1 MILFKR
7 ISYKNF
13 LSTGNQPIEV
23 ALDMSQTT
31 LVVGTNGT
39 GKSTLLDALCFVLFN
54 RPFRI
59 IKKEQMV
66 NTINGGDC
74 VVECEFDV
82 GTKNY
87 IIRRGIKPNLFEIF
101 CDGKLINQDA
111 NNVDYQKYLESNIMK
126 LNYRSFIQ
134 VVLLGSSSYEPFM
147 KMKPRY
153 RREVVEEI
161 LDIRVF
167 GLMDLILRSQQS
179 DLQKKLTEVRH
190 QCELIKTKYETEAKY
205 LKTLETKGS
214 DNQKAQQNKLEENNK
229 NRLEYET
236 KLQKLNEQI
245 AVSQNELSGQDVA
258 QKKVKELEKYETK
271 IEQNLDTHKKTLK
284 FFKENDTCP
293 VCTQSIDE
301 TFKEEKC
308 NHETTTISKLES
320 GLSQLVEELTK
331 QEEKLTAFGKVSNK
345 IQDMNVNLAKI
356 TASLESLKNH
366 SDQIQQE
373 ISISENRDVDI
384 ESIKQSLS
392 DMSAD
397 LGVAD
402 ANLTD
407 VQEEKDYVD
416 VLREILNDKGAK
428 AQIIRKYVPIMNAL
442 INKYL
447 QSMDFYISFNLD
459 EEFNETVKS
468 RFRDT
473 FNYNNFS
480 EGEKMRIDL
489 ALLFTWRDIARMKNS
504 TNTNLLILDEIFDS
518 SLDGQGTDDFFKIIK
533 TLEKENIFI
542 ISHKGDIL
550 FDKFTNIIKF
560 EKHQNFTQLGT
571 IWKN

>member
-7 ISYKNF
+7 LTYKNF
-13 LSTGNQPIEV
+13 LSSGNVPIIIN
-23 ALDMSQTT
+23 LDMSQTT
-31 LVVGTNGT
+31 LIVGTNGS
-39 GKSTLLDALCFVLFN
+39 GKSTLLDALCFALFN

-66 NTINGGDC
+66 NTINNGDC
-74 VVECEFDV
+74 IVEVDFEV
-82 GTKNY
+82 GTKKY
-87 IIRRGIKPNLFEIF
+87 KVRRGIKPNLFEIF
-101 CDGKLINQDA
+101 CDGKKLNQDA
-111 NNVDYQKYLESNIMK
+111 NNIDYQKYLEQNIMK

-214 DNQKAQQNKLEENNK
+214 DNQKVQQNKLRENED
-229 NRLEYET
+229 NRLKYAQ
-236 KLQKLNEQI
+236 KLQSLNEAI
-245 AVSQNELSGQDVA
+245 AVSQNELNGQKETE
-258 QKKVKELEKYETK
+258 KKLKELTKLETK
-271 IEQNLDTHKKTLK
+271 IEQNLDTHKKSLT
-284 FFKENDTCP
+284 FFEENDNCP
-293 VCTQSIDE
+293 VCTQKIDDQ
-301 TFKEEKC
+301 FKVNKCEHEK
-308 NHETTTISKLES
+308 NTITKLEK
-320 GLSQLVEELTK
+320 GLVQLVEEISK
-331 QEEKLTAFGKVSNK
+331 QEQKVSVFSKVSNK
-345 IQDMNVNLAKI
+345 ISDMNVEIAKI
-356 TASLESLKNH
+356 TSSLESLKNH
-366 SDQIQQE
+366 SDQIQE
-373 ISISENRDVDI
+373 DINRLGERDTDI
-384 ESIKQSLS
+384 ETIELELEK
-392 DMSAD
+392 MRGD
-397 LGVAD
+397 LKVAEV
-402 ANLTD
+402 NLD
-407 VQEEKDYVD
+407 KVQEEKGYVD

-428 AQIIRKYVPIMNAL
+428 ATIIRKYVPIMNSL

-447 QSMDFYISFNLD
+447 QAMDFYISFNLD

-571 IWKN
+571 I

>member
-74 VVECEFDV
+74 LVECEFDV

-87 IIRRGIKPNLFEIF
+87 IVRRGIKPNLFEIF

-205 LKTLETKGS
+205 LKTLEAKGS
-214 DNQKAQQNKLEENNK
+214 DNQRAQQNKLEENNK

-293 VCTQSIDE
+293 VCTQSIDK

-356 TASLESLKNH
+356 TASLESLKKH

-571 IWKN
+571 I

>member
-13 LSTGNQPIEV
+13 LSTGNQPIEID
-23 ALDMSQTT
+23 LSISQTT
-31 LVVGTNGT
+31 LIVGTNGT

-66 NTINGGDC
+66 NTINNGDC
-74 VVECEFDV
+74 IVEVEFDV

-87 IIRRGIKPNLFEIF
+87 IVRRGIKPNLFEIY
-101 CDGKLINQDA
+101 CNGKLINQDA
-111 NNVDYQKYLESNIMK
+111 NNVDYQKYLETNIMK

-179 DLQKKLTEVRH
+179 ELQKKLTEVRH

-205 LKTLETKGS
+205 LTTLETKGS
-214 DNQKAQQNKLEENNK
+214 DNLTVQQNKIVENEEN
-229 NRLEYET
+229 RLKYE
-236 KLQKLNEQI
+236 QKIQTLNEQI
-245 AVSQNELSGQDVA
+245 AVSQNTLVNQDTTA
-258 QKKVKELEKYETK
+258 KKVKDLEKFETK
-271 IEQNLDTHKKTLK
+271 IEQNISTHKKTLD
-284 FFKENDTCP
+284 FFKDNDTCP

-301 TFKEEKC
+301 KFKEEKC
-308 NHETTTISKLES
+308 NHETTTIAKLES
-320 GLSQLVEELTK
+320 GLKQLVGELNIH
-331 QEEKLTAFGKVSNK
+331 EEKMTQFSQMSNK
-345 IQDMNVNLAKI
+345 ISEMNVEIAKI
-356 TASLESLKNH
+356 NGSLSALKKH
-366 SDQIQQE
+366 SDQIQQD
-373 ISISENRDVDI
+373 ISTASRKDIDI
-384 ESIKQSLS
+384 EKIELELAN
-392 DMSAD
+392 MAAD

-402 ANLTD
+402 AKLVD

-428 AQIIRKYVPIMNAL
+428 ANIIRKYVPIMNQL

-447 QSMDFYISFNLD
+447 QAMDFYISFNLD

-533 TLEKENIFI
+533 GLEKENIFI

-550 FDKFTNIIKF
+550 FDRFTNIIKF

-571 IWKN
+571 I

>member
-7 ISYKNF
+7 LTYKNF
-13 LSTGNQPIEV
+13 LSTGNVPIV
-23 ALDMSQTT
+23 VNLDMSQTT
-31 LVVGTNGT
+31 LIVGTNGS
-39 GKSTLLDALCFVLFN
+39 GKSTLLDALCFALFN

-66 NTINGGDC
+66 NTINNGDC
-74 VVECEFDV
+74 VVEVDFEV
-82 GTKNY
+82 GTKKFKV
-87 IIRRGIKPNLFEIF
+87 RRGIKPNIFEIF
-101 CDGKLINQDA
+101 CDGKKLNQDA
-111 NNVDYQKYLESNIMK
+111 NNIDYQKYLEQNIMK

-214 DNQKAQQNKLEENNK
+214 DNQAVVQNRLEENNK
-229 NRLEYET
+229 NKIEYET
-236 KLQKLNEQI
+236 KLQKLNEEI
-245 AVSQNELSGQDVA
+245 AVSQNELQG
-258 QKKVKELEKYETK
+258 KEEVETKLNQLNKLETK
-271 IEQNLDTHKKTLK
+271 IETNISTHKKTLD
-284 FFKENDTCP
+284 FFKDNDNCP
-293 VCTQSIDE
+293 VCTQQIDQD
-301 TFKEEKC
+301 FKGKKCEEE
-308 NHETTTISKLES
+308 HGTISKLES
-320 GLSQLVEELTK
+320 GLVQLVEEISK
-331 QEEKLTAFGKVSNK
+331 HEQKVSAFSKVSNK
-345 IQDMNVNLAKI
+345 ISNMNLDLAKI
-356 TASLESLKNH
+356 TSSLESLKSH
-366 SDQIQQE
+366 SDQIQLD
-373 ISISENRDVDI
+373 INNFNNKDVDI
-384 ESIKQSLS
+384 ESIKLELEK
-392 DMSAD
+392 MSAD

-407 VQEEKDYVD
+407 VQEEKGYVD

-428 AQIIRKYVPIMNAL
+428 AQIIRKYVPIMNSL

-447 QSMDFYISFNLD
+447 QAMDFYISFNLD

-518 SLDGQGTDDFFKIIK
+518 SLDGQGMDDFFKIIK
-533 TLEKENIFI
+533 QFEKENIFI

-560 EKHQNFTQLGT
+560 EKIQNFTQLGT
-571 IWKN
+571 I

>member
-1 MILFKR
+1 MITFKR

-13 LSTGNQPIEV
+13 LSTGNQPIV
-23 ALDMSQTT
+23 VDLDMSQTT
-31 LVVGTNGT
+31 LIVGTNGS

-54 RPFRI
+54 KPFRI

-66 NTINGGDC
+66 NTINNGDC
-74 VVECEFDV
+74 VVEVDFTV
-82 GTKNY
+82 GTKDY
-87 IIRRGIKPNLFEIF
+87 KIRRSIKPNNFEIF
-101 CDGKLINQDA
+101 QNGKLINQDA
-111 NNVDYQKYLESNIMK
+111 NNIDYQKYLEQNIMK

-179 DLQKKLTEVRH
+179 ELQKNLTEVRH
-190 QCELIKTKYETEAKY
+190 QAELIKTKYETEAKY
-205 LKTLETKGS
+205 LKTLEAKGS
-214 DNQKAQQNKLEENNK
+214 DNQRVQQNKLEENVTF
-229 NRLEYET
+229 RQEYEK
-236 KLQKLNEQI
+236 KLQELNEQI
-245 AVSQNELSGQDVA
+245 AISQNALNGQDQT
-258 QKKVKELEKYETK
+258 QKKVKDLEKYEAK
-271 IEQNLDTHKKTLK
+271 IEQNLDTHKKTLN

-301 TFKEEKC
+301 TFKENKC
-308 NHETTTISKLES
+308 NHETSTISKLES
-320 GLSQLVEELTK
+320 GLSQLVGELSK
-331 QEEKLTAFGKVSNK
+331 QEEKITTFGKVSQK
-345 IQDMNVNLAKI
+345 IQDMNLDIAKI
-356 TASLESLKNH
+356 TSSLESLKKH

-373 ISISENRDVDI
+373 ISTSATRDVDI
-384 ESIKQSLS
+384 ENIERELHQMNIELKE
-392 DMSAD
+392 AD
-397 LGVAD
+397 EAL
-402 ANLTD
+402 LK
-407 VQEEKDYVD
+407 VQEEKSYVD
-416 VLREILNDKGAK
+416 ILRDILNDKGAK
-428 AQIIRKYVPIMNAL
+428 ANIIRKYVPIMNSL

-447 QSMDFYISFNLD
+447 QAMDFFISFNLD

-533 TLEKENIFI
+533 GLEKENIFI

-550 FDKFTNIIKF
+550 FDRFTNIIKF

-571 IWKN
+571 I

>member
-7 ISYKNF
+7 LTYKNF
-13 LSTGNQPIEV
+13 LSSGNLPIV
-23 ALDMSQTT
+23 INLDMSQTT
-31 LVVGTNGT
+31 LIVGTNGS

-66 NTINGGDC
+66 NTINNGDC
-74 VVECEFDV
+74 VVEVDFEV
-82 GTKNY
+82 GTKKY
-87 IIRRGIKPNLFEIF
+87 KVRRGIKPNLFEIF
-101 CDGKLINQDA
+101 CDGKKLNQDA
-111 NNVDYQKYLESNIMK
+111 NNIDYQKYLEQNIMK

-205 LKTLETKGS
+205 LNTLEAKGT
-214 DNQKAQQNKLEENNK
+214 DNQTVALKKLEENK
-229 NRLEYET
+229 QNRLDYDK
-236 KLQKLNEQI
+236 KLQSLNEAI
-245 AVSQNELSGQDVA
+245 AVSQNSLNGQKETE
-258 QKKVKELEKYETK
+258 KKLKELTKFETK
-271 IEQNLDTHKKTLK
+271 IEQNLETHKKSLT
-284 FFKENDTCP
+284 FFNENDNCP
-293 VCTQSIDE
+293 VCTQKIDDQ
-301 TFKEEKC
+301 FKANKCEHEK
-308 NHETTTISKLES
+308 NTITKLEK
-320 GLSQLVEELTK
+320 GLVQLVEEISK
-331 QEEKLTAFGKVSNK
+331 QEQKVSAFTK
-345 IQDMNVNLAKI
+345 ISDKISDMKLQIAKVSS
-356 TASLESLKNH
+356 SLESLKNH
-366 SDQIQQE
+366 SDQIQQDIDRVNE
-373 ISISENRDVDI
+373 KDTDI
-384 ESIKQSLS
+384 ENIKISLV
-392 DMSAD
+392 DMKEKLKQAEID
-397 LGVAD
+397 LSK
-402 ANLTD
+402 
-407 VQEEKDYVD
+407 VQEEKGYVD
-416 VLREILNDKGAK
+416 ILREILNDKGAK
-428 AQIIRKYVPIMNAL
+428 AQIIRKYVPIMNSL

-447 QSMDFYISFNLD
+447 QAMDFYISFNLD

-550 FDKFTNIIKF
+550 FDKFTNIIKY
-560 EKHQNFTQLGT
+560 EKVQNFTQLGT
-571 IWKN
+571 I

>member
-13 LSTGNQPIEV
+13 LSTGNQPIEIS
-23 ALDMSQTT
+23 LDMSQTT
-31 LVVGTNGT
+31 LIVGTNGS

-54 RPFRI
+54 KPFRI

-66 NTINGGDC
+66 NTINNGDC
-74 VVECEFDV
+74 IVEVEFDV

-87 IIRRGIKPNLFEIF
+87 IVRRGIKPNLFEIF

-111 NNVDYQKYLESNIMK
+111 NNIDYQKYLEQNIMK

-190 QCELIKTKYETEAKY
+190 QAELIKTKYETEAKY

-214 DNQKAQQNKLEENNK
+214 DNQKVQQNKLQENEQNK
-229 NRLEYET
+229 LEYDK
-236 KLQKLNEQI
+236 KLQSLNEAI
-245 AVSQNELSGQDVA
+245 AVSQNELSGQDTVN
-258 QKKVKELEKYETK
+258 KKIKELEKYETK
-271 IEQNLDTHKKTLK
+271 IEQNLDTHKKTLE

-293 VCTQSIDE
+293 VCTQSID
-301 TFKEEKC
+301 TKFKEDKC

-320 GLSQLVEELTK
+320 GLSQLIGELSK
-331 QEEKLTAFGKVSNK
+331 QEEKITAYGKISNK
-345 IQDMNVNLAKI
+345 IQSMNVEIAKV
-356 TASLESLKNH
+356 TSSLESLKRH

-373 ISISENRDVDI
+373 ISTSQERDTDI
-384 ESIKQSLS
+384 ENIELELEKMRVDLKEAEVALS
-392 DMSAD
+392 K
-397 LGVAD
+397 
-402 ANLTD
+402 
-407 VQEEKDYVD
+407 VQEEKNYVD

-447 QSMDFYISFNLD
+447 QAMDFYISFNLD

-504 TNTNLLILDEIFDS
+504 TNTNLLLLDEIFDS

-571 IWKN
+571 I

>member
-13 LSTGNQPIEV
+13 LSSGNMPIEI

-31 LVVGTNGT
+31 LVVGTNGA

-66 NTINGGDC
+66 NTINQSDC
-74 VVECEFDV
+74 IVECEFAV

-87 IIRRGIKPNLFEIF
+87 IVRRGIKPNLFEIF
-101 CDGKLINQDA
+101 CNGKLINQDA
-111 NNVDYQKYLESNIMK
+111 NNIDYQKYLEQNIMK

-205 LKTLETKGS
+205 LNTLETKGS
-214 DNQKAQQNKLEENNK
+214 DNQKVQQNKLKENNK
-229 NRLEYET
+229 NKIEYER
-236 KLQKLNEQI
+236 KLQELNEQI
-245 AVSQNELSGQDVA
+245 AISQNELKGKDKVDNKLREL
-258 QKKVKELEKYETK
+258 QKIETK
-271 IEQNLDTHKKTLK
+271 IETNLNNHKKTLE

-293 VCTQSIDE
+293 TCTQQIE
-301 TFKEEKC
+301 EEFKVQKC
-308 NHETTTISKLES
+308 QHEDGTISKLEK
-320 GLSQLVEELTK
+320 GLQQLVEEIST
-331 QEEKLTAFGKVSNK
+331 QEQRVNNFSQVTNR
-345 IQDMNVNLAKI
+345 IQDMKLSVAKI
-356 TASLESLKNH
+356 GSSLESLKIQ
-366 SDQIQQE
+366 SDQIQQDIATAGE
-373 ISISENRDVDI
+373 RDNDI
-384 ESIKQSLS
+384 EAIELELEQMRTNLKQ
-392 DMSAD
+392 AEID
-397 LGVAD
+397 L
-402 ANLTD
+402 NK

-571 IWKN
+571 I

>member
-7 ISYKNF
+7 LTYKNF
-13 LSTGNQPIEV
+13 LSSGNVPIV
-23 ALDMSQTT
+23 VNLDMSQTT
-31 LVVGTNGT
+31 LIVGTNGS
-39 GKSTLLDALCFVLFN
+39 GKSTLLDALCFALFN

-66 NTINGGDC
+66 NTINNADC
-74 VVECEFDV
+74 MVEVDFEV
-82 GTKNY
+82 GTKKFKV
-87 IIRRGIKPNLFEIF
+87 RRGIKPNIFEIF
-101 CDGKLINQDA
+101 CDGKKLNQDA
-111 NNVDYQKYLESNIMK
+111 NNIDYQKYLEQNIMK

-205 LKTLETKGS
+205 LKTLEAKGS
-214 DNQKAQQNKLEENNK
+214 DNQKVQQNKLQENED
-229 NRLEYET
+229 NRLKYAK
-236 KLQKLNEQI
+236 KLQSLNEAI
-245 AVSQNELSGQDVA
+245 AVSQNELSGQKETE
-258 QKKVKELEKYETK
+258 KKLKELEKLETK
-271 IEQNLDTHKKTLK
+271 IEQNLDTHKKSLT
-284 FFKENDTCP
+284 FFEENDNCP
-293 VCTQSIDE
+293 VCTQKIDDQ
-301 TFKEEKC
+301 FKEEKC
-308 NHETTTISKLES
+308 EHEKGTITKLES
-320 GLSQLVEELTK
+320 GLVQLVEEISKHEQKVST
-331 QEEKLTAFGKVSNK
+331 FSKVSNK
-345 IQDMNVNLAKI
+345 ISDMNVEIAKI
-356 TASLESLKNH
+356 TSSLESLKNH
-366 SDQIQQE
+366 SDQIQDD
-373 ISISENRDVDI
+373 INRLGERDTDI
-384 ESIKQSLS
+384 ESIELELEK
-392 DMSAD
+392 MSID
-397 LGVAD
+397 LKEAEV
-402 ANLTD
+402 NLD
-407 VQEEKDYVD
+407 KVQEEKGYVD

-428 AQIIRKYVPIMNAL
+428 ATIIRKYVPIMNSL

-447 QSMDFYISFNLD
+447 QAMDFYISFNLD

-571 IWKN
+571 I

>member
-1 MILFKR
+1 M
-7 ISYKNF
+7 
-13 LSTGNQPIEV
+13 PIEID
-23 ALDMSQTT
+23 LSMSQLT
-31 LVVGTNGT
+31 LVVGSNGS

-66 NTINGGDC
+66 NTINNADC
-74 VVECEFDV
+74 LVEVEFDV

-101 CDGKLINQDA
+101 CNGKMINQDA
-111 NNVDYQKYLESNIMK
+111 NNVDYQKYLETNIMK

-134 VVLLGSSSYEPFM
+134 VVLLGSSAYEPFM

-167 GLMDLILRSQQS
+167 GLMDLVLRSQQS

-190 QCELIKTKYETEAKY
+190 QQELIKQKTDTEAKY
-205 LKTLETKGS
+205 LNTLETKGS
-214 DNQKAQQNKLEENNK
+214 DNQKVQENKLEENEK
-229 NRLEYET
+229 NRLKYDK
-236 KLQKLNEQI
+236 KLQALNEAI
-245 AVSQNELSGQDVA
+245 AVSQNELSGEEVVS
-258 QKKVKELEKYETK
+258 KRVKDLEKYETK
-271 IEQNLDTHKKTLK
+271 IEQNLTTHKRTLS
-284 FFKENDTCP
+284 FFKDNDTCP
-293 VCTQSIDE
+293 VCTQSIDKK
-301 TFKEEKC
+301 FKEEKC
-308 NHETTTISKLES
+308 THETETISKLDS
-320 GLSQLVEELTK
+320 GLSQLVEELSV
-331 QEEKLTAFGKVSNK
+331 QEEKLTSYGKISTKIQSMNVEIAKVSS
-345 IQDMNVNLAKI
+345 
-356 TASLESLKNH
+356 SLESLKHH
-366 SDQIQQE
+366 SDQNQQDITSAQE
-373 ISISENRDVDI
+373 RDSDI
-384 ESIKQSLS
+384 ESIELELEQLRVDLKQAEL
-392 DMSAD
+392 D
-397 LGVAD
+397 LAK
-402 ANLTD
+402 
-407 VQEEKDYVD
+407 VQEDKDYVD

-447 QSMDFYISFNLD
+447 QAMDFYISFNLD

-489 ALLFTWRDIARMKNS
+489 ALLFSWRDIARMKNS
-504 TNTNLLILDEIFDS
+504 TNTNLLILDELFDS
-518 SLDGQGTDDFFKIIK
+518 SLDGQGTDDFFKIVK
-533 TLEKENIFI
+533 SFEKENIFI

-571 IWKN
+571 I

>member
-1 MILFKR
+1 MITFKR
-7 ISYKNF
+7 LEYKNF
-13 LSTGNQPIEV
+13 LSTGNTPIV
-23 ALDMSQTT
+23 VNLDMSQTT
-31 LVVGTNGT
+31 LIVGTNGS

-54 RPFRI
+54 KPFRI

-66 NTINGGDC
+66 NTINASDC
-74 VVECEFDV
+74 MVEVDFEV
-82 GTKNY
+82 GTKKY
-87 IIRRGIKPNLFEIF
+87 KIRRGIKPNIFEIYKN
-101 CDGKLINQDA
+101 GEMINQDA
-111 NNVDYQKYLESNIMK
+111 STIDYQKYLETNIMK

-179 DLQKKLTEVRH
+179 DLQKKMVEVRH
-190 QCELIKTKYETEAKY
+190 QCDLIKTKYETEAKY
-205 LKTLETKGS
+205 LATLETKGS
-214 DNQKAQQNKLEENNK
+214 DNLTVQQNKIVENDG
-229 NRLEYET
+229 NRVKYEQ
-236 KLQKLNEQI
+236 KLQKLNEDI
-245 AVSQNELSGQDVA
+245 AVSQNALNGQDTTA
-258 QKKVKELEKYETK
+258 KKVKELEKFETK
-271 IEQNLDTHKKTLK
+271 IEHNISTHKKTLG
-284 FFKENDTCP
+284 FFKDNDTCP

-301 TFKEEKC
+301 NFKEEKC
-308 NHETTTISKLES
+308 NHETSTISKLES
-320 GLSQLVEELTK
+320 GLKQLVGELNG
-331 QEEKLTAFGKVSNK
+331 QEEKMTQFNQISNK
-345 IQDMNVNLAKI
+345 ISQMNVEIAKI
-356 TASLESLKNH
+356 NGSLSALKKH
-366 SDQIQQE
+366 SDQIQLE
-373 ISISENRDVDI
+373 ISTASQKDGDI
-384 ESIKQSLS
+384 EKIELELS
-392 DMSAD
+392 NMSAE
-397 LGVAD
+397 LGVVD
-402 ANLTD
+402 AQLTD
-407 VQEEKDYVD
+407 VQEEKSYVD

-428 AQIIRKYVPIMNAL
+428 ANIIRKYVPIMNQL

-447 QSMDFYISFNLD
+447 QQMDFYVSFHLD

-533 TLEKENIFI
+533 GLEKENIFI

-550 FDKFTNIIKF
+550 FDRFTNIIKF

-571 IWKN
+571 I

>member
-13 LSTGNQPIEV
+13 LSTGNQPIEI

-31 LVVGTNGT
+31 LIVGTNGS

-54 RPFRI
+54 KPFRI

-66 NTINGGDC
+66 NTINQSDC
-74 VVECEFDV
+74 IVEVEFDV

-87 IIRRGIKPNLFEIF
+87 LIRRGIKPNLFEIF

-111 NNVDYQKYLESNIMK
+111 NNIDYQKYLEQNIMK

-190 QCELIKTKYETEAKY
+190 QAELIKTKYETEAKY
-205 LKTLETKGS
+205 LKTLEAKGS
-214 DNQKAQQNKLEENNK
+214 DNQRVQQNKLEQNEK
-229 NRLEYET
+229 NRLEYDK
-236 KLQKLNEQI
+236 KLQSLNEAI
-245 AVSQNELSGQDVA
+245 AVSQNELSGQETVS
-258 QKKVKELEKYETK
+258 KKIKELEKYETK

-284 FFKENDTCP
+284 FFQENDTCP
-293 VCTQSIDE
+293 VCTQSID
-301 TFKEEKC
+301 TKFKEDKC

-320 GLSQLVEELTK
+320 GLSQLVGELSK
-331 QEEKLTAFGKVSNK
+331 QEEKITAYGKISNK
-345 IQDMNVNLAKI
+345 IQTMNVEIAKI
-356 TASLESLKNH
+356 TSSLESLKRH

-373 ISISENRDVDI
+373 ISTSQERDTDI
-384 ESIKQSLS
+384 ENIELELEKMKVDLKEAEINLS
-392 DMSAD
+392 K
-397 LGVAD
+397 
-402 ANLTD
+402 

-447 QSMDFYISFNLD
+447 QAMDFYISFNLD

-550 FDKFTNIIKF
+550 FDKFTNIIKY
-560 EKHQNFTQLGT
+560 EKVQNFTQLGT
-571 IWKN
+571 I

>member
-7 ISYKNF
+7 LTYKNF
-13 LSTGNQPIEV
+13 LSTGNVPIV
-23 ALDMSQTT
+23 VNLDMSQTT
-31 LVVGTNGT
+31 LIVGTNGS
-39 GKSTLLDALCFVLFN
+39 GKSTLLDALCFALFN

-66 NTINGGDC
+66 NTINNGDC
-74 VVECEFDV
+74 VVEVDFEV
-82 GTKNY
+82 GTKKFKV
-87 IIRRGIKPNLFEIF
+87 RRGIKPNIFEIF
-101 CDGKLINQDA
+101 CDGKKLNQDA
-111 NNVDYQKYLESNIMK
+111 NNIDYQKYLEQNIMK

-214 DNQKAQQNKLEENNK
+214 DNQAVVQNRLEENNK
-229 NRLEYET
+229 NKIEYET
-236 KLQKLNEQI
+236 KLQKLNEEI
-245 AVSQNELSGQDVA
+245 AISQNELQG
-258 QKKVKELEKYETK
+258 KEEVETKLNQLNKLETK
-271 IEQNLDTHKKTLK
+271 IETNISTHKRTLD
-284 FFKENDTCP
+284 FFKDNDNCP
-293 VCTQSIDE
+293 VCTQQIDQD
-301 TFKEEKC
+301 FKGKKCEEE
-308 NHETTTISKLES
+308 HGTISKLES
-320 GLSQLVEELTK
+320 GLVQLVEEISKHEQKVST
-331 QEEKLTAFGKVSNK
+331 FSKVSNK
-345 IQDMNVNLAKI
+345 ISNMNLDLAKI
-356 TASLESLKNH
+356 TSSLESLKSH
-366 SDQIQQE
+366 SDQIQLD
-373 ISISENRDVDI
+373 INNFNNKDVDI
-384 ESIKQSLS
+384 ESIKLELEK
-392 DMSAD
+392 MSAD

-407 VQEEKDYVD
+407 VQEEKGYVD

-428 AQIIRKYVPIMNAL
+428 AQIIRKYVPIMNSL

-447 QSMDFYISFNLD
+447 QAMDFYISFNLD

-518 SLDGQGTDDFFKIIK
+518 SLDGQGMDDFFKIIK
-533 TLEKENIFI
+533 QFEKENIFI

-560 EKHQNFTQLGT
+560 EKVQNFTQLGT
-571 IWKN
+571 I

>member
-7 ISYKNF
+7 LTYKNF
-13 LSTGNQPIEV
+13 LSTGNVPIV
-23 ALDMSQTT
+23 VNLDMSQTT
-31 LVVGTNGT
+31 LIVGTNGS
-39 GKSTLLDALCFVLFN
+39 GKSTLLDALCFALFN

-66 NTINGGDC
+66 NTINNGDC
-74 VVECEFDV
+74 VVEVDFEV
-82 GTKNY
+82 GTKKFKV
-87 IIRRGIKPNLFEIF
+87 RRGIKPNIFEIF
-101 CDGKLINQDA
+101 CDGKKLNQDA
-111 NNVDYQKYLESNIMK
+111 NNIDYQKYLEQNIMK

-214 DNQKAQQNKLEENNK
+214 DNQKVQQNKLQENK
-229 NRLEYET
+229 DNRLKYT
-236 KLQKLNEQI
+236 QKLQSLNEAI
-245 AVSQNELSGQDVA
+245 AVSQNELSGQKETE
-258 QKKVKELEKYETK
+258 KKLKELEKLETK
-271 IEQNLDTHKKTLK
+271 IEQNLDTHKKSLT
-284 FFKENDTCP
+284 FFEENDNCP
-293 VCTQSIDE
+293 VCTQKIDDQ
-301 TFKEEKC
+301 FKEEKC
-308 NHETTTISKLES
+308 EHEKGTITKLES
-320 GLSQLVEELTK
+320 GLVQLVEEISKHEQKVST
-331 QEEKLTAFGKVSNK
+331 FSKVSNK
-345 IQDMNVNLAKI
+345 ISDMNVEIAKI
-356 TASLESLKNH
+356 TSSLESLKNH
-366 SDQIQQE
+366 SDQIQDD
-373 ISISENRDVDI
+373 INRLGERDTDI
-384 ESIKQSLS
+384 ESIELELEK
-392 DMSAD
+392 MSAD

-407 VQEEKDYVD
+407 VQEEKGYVD

-428 AQIIRKYVPIMNAL
+428 ATIIRKYVPIMNSL

-447 QSMDFYISFNLD
+447 QAMDFYISFNLD

-571 IWKN
+571 I

>member
-13 LSTGNQPIEV
+13 LSTGNQPIEI

-31 LVVGTNGT
+31 LIVGTNGS

-54 RPFRI
+54 KPFRI

-66 NTINGGDC
+66 NTINNSDC
-74 VVECEFDV
+74 IVEVEFDV

-87 IIRRGIKPNLFEIF
+87 IVRRGIKPNLFEIF

-111 NNVDYQKYLESNIMK
+111 NNIDYQKYLEQNIMK

-190 QCELIKTKYETEAKY
+190 QAELIKTKYETEAKY

-214 DNQKAQQNKLEENNK
+214 DNQKVQQNKLQENEQ
-229 NRLEYET
+229 NRIEYDK
-236 KLQKLNEQI
+236 KLQSLNEAI
-245 AVSQNELSGQDVA
+245 AVSQNELGGHDTVN
-258 QKKVKELEKYETK
+258 KKIKELEKYETK

-293 VCTQSIDE
+293 VCTQSIDIK
-301 TFKEEKC
+301 FKEEKC

-320 GLSQLVEELTK
+320 GLSQLVGELSK
-331 QEEKLTAFGKVSNK
+331 QEEKITAYGKVSNK
-345 IQDMNVNLAKI
+345 IQSMNVEIAKV
-356 TASLESLKNH
+356 ASSLESLKRH

-373 ISISENRDVDI
+373 ISTSQERDTDI
-384 ESIKQSLS
+384 ENIELELEQMRVDLKEAEVALS
-392 DMSAD
+392 K
-397 LGVAD
+397 
-402 ANLTD
+402 

-447 QSMDFYISFNLD
+447 QAMDFYISFNLD

-504 TNTNLLILDEIFDS
+504 TNTNLLLIDEIFDS

-550 FDKFTNIIKF
+550 FDKFTNIIKY
-560 EKHQNFTQLGT
+560 EKVQNFTQLGT
-571 IWKN
+571 I